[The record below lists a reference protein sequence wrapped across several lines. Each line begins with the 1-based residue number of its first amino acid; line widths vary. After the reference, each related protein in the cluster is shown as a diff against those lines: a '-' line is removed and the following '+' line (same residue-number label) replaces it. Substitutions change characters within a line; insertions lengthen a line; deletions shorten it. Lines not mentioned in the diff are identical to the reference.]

1 MGDRNL
7 TQKLSSKDH
16 PERSKAKA
24 SLGILAAR
32 SQENKY
38 LWPHSPAGLPHLHTL
53 AEAKGKGGPLAVY
66 TVSQPP
72 GQREE
77 WRKDEE

>member
-7 TQKLSSKDH
+7 NQKLSSKDH
-16 PERSKAKA
+16 PERSRPT

-38 LWPHSPAGLPHLHTL
+38 LWPHSPAGLPRHTL
-53 AEAKGKGGPLAVY
+53 AEAKGKGGPLAVLHGK
-66 TVSQPP
+66 SASR
-72 GQREE
+72 GREKSGE
-77 WRKDEE
+77 G